1 MRGLHFL
8 VLVVFSACSG
18 DSNAPQSMDS
28 SATIHNN
35 ITDTLITDNKPV
47 QLNGCYQMTMKEDT
61 ANLRLSL
68 QDSTVTGNLEYHLKE
83 KDRNTGTLA
92 GVIRDGFIYA
102 DYTFQSEGVTSVRE
116 VAFKIEGDS
125 LVPGF
130 GDIKE
135 VDRKVVFTDKASLQ
149 YQHESPFLKITCT
162 N

>member
-1 MRGLHFL
+1 MRGLSFL
-8 VLVVFSACSG
+8 VLLVFSACSG
-18 DSNAPQSMDS
+18 EPNTAQGVDS

-61 ANLRLSL
+61 ATLRLNL
-68 QDSTVTGNLEYHLKE
+68 QDSTVTGDLEYHLKE

-102 DYTFQSEGVTSVRE
+102 EYTFQSEGLTSVRE
-116 VAFKIEGDS
+116 VAFKIEGDT

-135 VDRKVVFTDKASLQ
+135 VGQKVVFTDKASLQ